1 MTKEKTKIGR
11 IEITREKTVAQLVNQ
26 MKYSVFNARKLS
38 SCAEIWLK
46 ACTENTRKYFTLAGA
61 ISPAGYGKLIGQMI
75 ENKMIDVLVTTSANM
90 AHDAVQDLFDAHY
103 IGSED
108 INDRELFNTNILRIY
123 DIFTESETWSKFQKF
138 LRDEF
143 YVMVY
148 KNYGNQ
154 PLPKQIFSLLGAI
167 VNDDKKGEGILA
179 TAYRKD
185 IGIYCPTF
193 IDSILGL
200 GLAQHNEHNPSMFL
214 TVDQTKELQG
224 LNNDMNK
231 YTTRSIFI
239 CGGGVPKNFTLQT
252 SLMFH
257 EPEKRGFK
265 YAIQIT
271 TDVPYWGGL
280 SGATL
285 EEAISWGKVKK
296 EARHQTVYADLT
308 IALPLIAQYILD
320 SWVKN
325 E

>member
-1 MTKEKTKIGR
+1 MPDEKTRIR
-11 IEITREKTVAQLVNQ
+11 QIEIKKGQTVAQLTNQ
-26 MKYSVFNARKLS
+26 MKYSAFNARKLS

-46 ACTENTRKYFTLAGA
+46 ACTQNTRKYFTLAGA
-61 ISPAGYGKLIGQMI
+61 LTPAGYGKLIGQMI
-75 ENKMIDVLVTTSANM
+75 ENKMIDVLVTTGANM
-90 AHDAVQDLFDAHY
+90 AHDAVQDFFDAHY
-103 IGSED
+103 LGSED
-108 INDRELFNTNILRIY
+108 INDKELFNANIFRIY
-123 DIFTESETWSKFQKF
+123 DIFTESETWARFQKF

-143 YVMVY
+143 YVMVH
-148 KNYGNQ
+148 KKYGNQ
-154 PLPKQIFSLLGAI
+154 PLPKQVFSLLGSMLS
-167 VNDDKKGEGILA
+167 DDKKGEGILA
-179 TAYRKD
+179 TAYRKG
-185 IGIYCPTF
+185 IAIYCPAF
-193 IDSILGL
+193 MDSILGMSL
-200 GLAQHNEHNPSMFL
+200 VQHNDHNPSMFL
-214 TVDQTKELQG
+214 TVDQTEELKE

-271 TDVPYWGGL
+271 TDVPCWGGL

-296 EARHQTVYADLT
+296 EARHQIVYADLT